1 MRSKIMFV
9 LLNMALISGG
19 YSMDEATINKAD
31 AYSKESAEQNP
42 GRSRWHAKKA
52 VRVTNYEKLLELLS
66 QMSATIENMKND
78 DAAQCQGRGNGRVE
92 RDKKEDEYLMVK
104 LGDQETFTKAEV
116 LDIIM
121 GTRTARRAN

>member
-1 MRSKIMFV
+1 MQYLSELYPGKFKYTGNGSFVVGRRS
-9 LLNMALISGG
+9 
-19 YSMDEATINKAD
+19 AD